1 MAVYNHIDE
10 KGNIFLR
17 QGDSFELVLNGL
29 PTDQNYKVFFAV
41 QDKERNPIGNEVE
54 VETKGGASTTVFLE
68 AGLTD
73 LFTVEEGAMSQ
84 VYYYGVKIC
93 STESINKTE
102 TTLVL
107 GEADNN
113 TITVYPRK
121 VKGC

>member
-1 MAVYNHIDE
+1 MAVYNKIDE
-10 KGNIFLR
+10 QGNITLR

-29 PTDQNYKVFFAV
+29 PTDQNYNVFFAA
-41 QDKERNPIGNEVE
+41 QDKERNPIGNEIE
-54 VETKGGASTTVFLE
+54 VATNGASSITVFLD
-68 AGLTD
+68 ADFTD
-73 LFTVEEGAMSQ
+73 LLTVEEGATSQ

-93 STESINKTE
+93 STVSINQIE

-121 VKGC
+121 VKGA

>member
-1 MAVYNHIDE
+1 MAVYNKIDE
-10 KGNIFLR
+10 KGNITLR

-41 QDKERNPIGNEVE
+41 QDKERMPIGNEVE
-54 VETKGGASTTVFLE
+54 VETKGASSVTVFLT

-73 LFTVEEGAMSQ
+73 LLVVEEGAMSQ

-93 STESINKTE
+93 STENPNQIE

-121 VKGC
+121 VKGV